1 MFSRIFKDQLNK
13 RKLKFYQAFRFQ
25 ELSQYYSSMIS
36 ENDKIVHNKFGA
48 NVNKNTPELEKQLKR
63 DVAIR
68 QIKLLQAR
76 CEDST

>member
-1 MFSRIFKDQLNK
+1 
-13 RKLKFYQAFRFQ
+13 
-25 ELSQYYSSMIS
+25 MIS

-48 NVNKNTPELEKQLKR
+48 NVNKSTPELEKQLKR

-68 QIKLLQAR
+68 QIKLLQTR